1 MVVTLFIVLMIH
13 NNFVKTLLCSAGL
26 LIKLAERIIDGFRYW
41 KVSIEIDGAQKMLE
55 AHLTSEG
62 IKELQILIDKRRAV
76 NILGINLL
84 HKKSANKLTKRYD
97 DITNPR

>member
-1 MVVTLFIVLMIH
+1 
-13 NNFVKTLLCSAGL
+13 
-26 LIKLAERIIDGFRYW
+26 
-41 KVSIEIDGAQKMLE
+41 MLE